1 MHQDLWAPWRMAY
14 LRDLERRRAEIPEG
28 APVLSDF
35 IAAAWAA
42 PDRDDEMLV
51 VHRTDEGLILLNR
64 FPYSNGHLLIA
75 LGVAKPR
82 LLDHSTEER
91 AAFWGLVDHAV
102 DLVERAFS
110 PHGVNMGVNQGDAAG
125 AGLPAHL
132 HAHVVPRWNGDVNFM
147 TSVGGLR
154 VIPES
159 LEEVLGTYRS
169 LQDAD

>member
-1 MHQDLWAPWRMAY
+1 MAY

-28 APVLSDF
+28 EPVLSDF

-42 PDRDDEMLV
+42 P
-51 VHRTDEGLILLNR
+51 R

-82 LLDHSTEER
+82 LLDHTIEER

-102 DLVERAFS
+102 DLVERAFN
-110 PHGVNMGVNQGDAAG
+110 PHGINMGVNQGDAAG

-147 TSVGGLR
+147 TSIGGLR
-154 VIPES
+154 VVPES
-159 LEEVLGTYRS
+159 LEEVLATYRA
-169 LQDAD
+169 LPDR